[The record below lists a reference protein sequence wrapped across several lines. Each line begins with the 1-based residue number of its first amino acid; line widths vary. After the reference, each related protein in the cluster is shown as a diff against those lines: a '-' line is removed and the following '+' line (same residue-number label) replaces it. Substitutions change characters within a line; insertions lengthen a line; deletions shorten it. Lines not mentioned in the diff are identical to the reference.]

1 MSCFLEAMVLYAKI
15 NLTLSRHPDW
25 DGYPSVKILYL
36 IFLSVRQKLTAWTK
50 KVGGS
55 LECHLC
61 IAGMYSYVLLRSTP
75 DRFYQQSTVAEKYLD
90 EDKKK
95 LEMIKLPIRNGAFFH
110 KVSCLWELWYI
121 VFHMSAQHCNFT
133 LWCLDSRPR
142 LSPNAFLVVIC
153 SFGINI

>member
-36 IFLSVRQKLTAWTK
+36 IFLSVRQKLTALTK

-61 IAGMYSYVLLRSTP
+61 IAGMYSYVLLRLAP
-75 DRFYQQSTVAEKYLD
+75 DRFYQQSTGAEKYLD
-90 EDKKK
+90 EDKKNWRWSNYRYETE
-95 LEMIKLPIRNGAFFH
+95 LFFTRSPVFENYGILCSTCQPSIVILHSDASTNVQDCLPMH
-110 KVSCLWELWYI
+110 SLW
-121 VFHMSAQHCNFT
+121 
-133 LWCLDSRPR
+133 
-142 LSPNAFLVVIC
+142 
-153 SFGINI
+153 SFVPSV

>member
-1 MSCFLEAMVLYAKI
+1 MDILRLKYC
-15 NLTLSRHPDW
+15 TLF
-25 DGYPSVKILYL
+25 
-36 IFLSVRQKLTAWTK
+36 FLSVRQKLTALTK

-61 IAGMYSYVLLRSTP
+61 IAGMYSYVLLRLTP

-110 KVSCLWELWYI
+110 KVSCL
-121 VFHMSAQHCNFT
+121 
-133 LWCLDSRPR
+133 
-142 LSPNAFLVVIC
+142 
-153 SFGINI
+153 

>member
-36 IFLSVRQKLTAWTK
+36 IFLSVRQKLTALTK

-61 IAGMYSYVLLRSTP
+61 IAGMYSYVLLRSAP

-95 LEMIKLPIRNGAFFH
+95 LEMIKLPIRNGAFFSTRSPVFENYGILCSTCQPSIVILH
-110 KVSCLWELWYI
+110 SDASTNVQDCLPMHSLW
-121 VFHMSAQHCNFT
+121 
-133 LWCLDSRPR
+133 
-142 LSPNAFLVVIC
+142 
-153 SFGINI
+153 SFVPSV